1 LHNREDIYRGHV
13 RSWPILMRMILIG
26 IMSRL
31 LRIEYP
37 AAWYHVMNRGRRAE
51 DIFSDEQDYRLW
63 VAVRQIISFFINYCY
78 YGFHIL
84 NSVKMKIIGVMKTK
98 SQRLHF

>member
-1 LHNREDIYRGHV
+1 MKLHNKANARAQLN
-13 RSWPILMRMILIG
+13 P
-26 IMSRL
+26 
-31 LRIEYP
+31 
-37 AAWYHVMNRGRRAE
+37 NRWDSTGCGTGCGTGC
-51 DIFSDEQDYRLW
+51 
-63 VAVRQIISFFINYCY
+63 VRQIISFFINYCY